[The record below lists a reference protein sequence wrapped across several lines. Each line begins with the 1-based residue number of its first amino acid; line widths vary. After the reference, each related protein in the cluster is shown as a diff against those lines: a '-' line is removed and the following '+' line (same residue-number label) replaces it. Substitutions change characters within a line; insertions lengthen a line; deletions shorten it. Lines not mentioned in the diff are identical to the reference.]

1 MAYITRDIDAA
12 LKQLMTNSNHDDSRI
27 SISANASTLKT
38 VVELKNNYQVDFS
51 IDSSLRI
58 VLGFNEPFTPVNYQ
72 ESENVV
78 NIMNVN
84 SILDN
89 IDVITRSYVNR
100 KMQPTIY
107 CFFLILSPG
116 YKIVEEPAHLKYLP
130 VTLDTITNL

>member
-100 KMQPTIY
+100 KMQPMIY